1 MTPKITRFLAE
12 QQPATPCLVVDLDVV
27 ENNYRALHDA
37 LPSGKIYYAIKAN
50 PAPAILK
57 RLVALGSSFDAASLE
72 EIRMCLDAGATAD
85 RISYGNTLK
94 KVSAIREARAMGI
107 DLFVLDSMEEL
118 EKIAANAPG
127 ARVFCRLAVEN
138 EGADWPL
145 SRKFGTTIAHAGD
158 LMRRAKELG
167 LHPYGLSFHVGSQ
180 QTGIAAYQHAIAK
193 AAALYHEL
201 RAEGLDLQMINL
213 GGGFPTHYRENIPSV
228 QEFGTAIRGALAE
241 HFPDGE
247 PEVLL
252 EPGRYMVGQAGV
264 VSSEVILV
272 SRRGGAEKD
281 PRWVYLDIG
290 RFGGLAETEGEAI
303 RYTFRTPHDETD
315 SSRSP
320 CVVAG
325 PSCDGVDILYEK
337 NRIPLPNSLKS
348 GDRIE
353 ILATGAY
360 VSTYCSVG
368 FNGFPPLS
376 EHYI

>member
-1 MTPKITRFLAE
+1 MA
-12 QQPATPCLVVDLDVV
+12 AHYD
-27 ENNYRALHDA
+27 ALHTA
-37 LPSGKIYYAIKAN
+37 LPEGRIYYAIKAN
-50 PAPAILK
+50 PAPAILRLLEK
-57 RLVALGSSFDAASLE
+57 RGASFDAASLE
-72 EIRMCLDAGATAD
+72 EVRMCLAAGATPD

-94 KVSAIREARAMGI
+94 KASAIREAHALGI
-107 DLFVLDSMEEL
+107 TLFVFDSVEEL

-145 SRKFGTTIAHAGD
+145 SRKFGTTLANART
-158 LMRRAKELG
+158 LMLRAQELG
-167 LHPYGLSFHVGSQ
+167 LDPYGLSFHVGSQ
-180 QTGIAAYQHAIAK
+180 QTGIAAYQHAIAR
-193 AAALYHEL
+193 AAALYHDL
-201 RAEGLDLQMINL
+201 RAEGLNLRMLNL
-213 GGGFPTHYRENIPSV
+213 GGGFPTRYRENIPSV
-228 QEFGTAIRGALAE
+228 QDFADAIQKALAE
-241 HFPDGE
+241 HFPE
-247 PEVLL
+247 AAPEILL

-272 SRRGGAEKD
+272 SRRGGAATD

-303 RYTFRTPHDETD
+303 RYTFRTPHDDRNGT
-315 SSRSP
+315 RSP

-337 NRIPLPNSLKS
+337 NRIPLPDSLQC

-353 ILATGAY
+353 LLATGAY
-360 VSTYCSVG
+360 VSTYCSTG
-368 FNGFPPLS
+368 FNGFPPLT

>member
-1 MTPKITRFLAE
+1 MTPKITRFLTE

-27 ENNYRALHDA
+27 EQQYHSLTTAIPQGR
-37 LPSGKIYYAIKAN
+37 IFYAVKAN

-57 RLVALGSSFDAASLE
+57 RLSALGSCFDAASIP
-72 EIRMCLDAGATAD
+72 EIEMCLAAGAKPSQV
-85 RISYGNTLK
+85 SYGNTLK
-94 KVSAIREARAMGI
+94 KAEHIRQAHAMGI
-107 DLFVLDSMEEL
+107 DLFVFDSAEEL

-145 SRKFGTTIAHAGD
+145 SRKFGTTTAHAGD
-158 LMRRAKELG
+158 LMRRAPSLG

-180 QTGIAAYQHAIAK
+180 QTGAAAYDRAIDIAG
-193 AAALYHEL
+193 ALYRSL
-201 RAEGLDLQMINL
+201 RADGIDIRMLNL
-213 GGGFPTHYRENIPSV
+213 GGGYPTSYNRNVPGVETFGNTITAALDRNFPEAH
-228 QEFGTAIRGALAE
+228 
-241 HFPDGE
+241 
-247 PEVLL
+247 PELLL
-252 EPGRYMVGQAGV
+252 EPGRYMVGRAGV
-264 VSSEVILV
+264 VSTEVILV
-272 SRRGGAEKD
+272 SKRGGAEKD

-303 RYTFRTPHDETD
+303 RYIFRTPHDDNDAT
-315 SSRSP
+315 RSP
-320 CVVAG
+320 CIVAG
-325 PSCDGVDILYEK
+325 PSCDGVDIMYEK
-337 NRIPLPNSLKS
+337 NRVPLPNALTS

-360 VSTYCSVG
+360 VSTYCSTG

>member
-27 ENNYRALHDA
+27 AAHYDALHTA
-37 LPSGKIYYAIKAN
+37 LPEGRIYYAIKAN
-50 PAPAILK
+50 PAPAILRLLEK
-57 RLVALGSSFDAASLE
+57 RGASFDAASLE
-72 EIRMCLDAGATAD
+72 EVRMCLAAGATPD

-94 KVSAIREARAMGI
+94 KASAIREAHALGI
-107 DLFVLDSMEEL
+107 TLFVFDSVEEL

-145 SRKFGTTIAHAGD
+145 SRKFGTTLANART
-158 LMRRAKELG
+158 LMLRAQELG
-167 LHPYGLSFHVGSQ
+167 LDPYGLSFHVGSQ
-180 QTGIAAYQHAIAK
+180 QTGIAAYQHAIAR
-193 AAALYHEL
+193 AAALYHDL
-201 RAEGLDLQMINL
+201 RAEGLNLRMLNL
-213 GGGFPTHYRENIPSV
+213 GGGFPTRYRENIPSV
-228 QEFGTAIRGALAE
+228 QDFADAIQKALAE
-241 HFPDGE
+241 HFPE
-247 PEVLL
+247 AAPEILL

-272 SRRGGAEKD
+272 SRRGGAATD

-303 RYTFRTPHDETD
+303 RYTFRTPHDDRNGT
-315 SSRSP
+315 RSP

-337 NRIPLPNSLKS
+337 NRIPLPDSLQC

-353 ILATGAY
+353 LLATGAY
-360 VSTYCSVG
+360 VSTYCSTG
-368 FNGFPPLS
+368 FNGFPPLT